1 MRAHGKDEETE
12 SHKYLEMLRE
22 RESLKWFNQEI
33 PVSTF
38 AFDQEHW
45 GSHNI
50 RSESMT
56 ERTKPRQ
63 ELGERRKSGQMSPGF

>member
-1 MRAHGKDEETE
+1 MRAQRKDAETE
-12 SHKYLEMLRE
+12 LHEYLGMLRE
-22 RESLKWFNQEI
+22 RESLKCFNQGI

-45 GSHNI
+45 GSHSI
-50 RSESMT
+50 RSESLT

-63 ELGERRKSGQMSPGF
+63 ESGERRKSGK